1 MEADLKKHL
10 TLVALGLCA
19 SQGAF
24 ATCYSV
30 YAGERLAYQSIVA
43 PVDLS
48 KPLHETLPARFGPH
62 AALVFSAAD
71 VACMGGAPA
80 LADQPTQPA
89 RPVSLG
95 QVLGGRVLPK
105 PKAGSAQD

>member
-1 MEADLKKHL
+1 MKKHL
-10 TLVALGLCA
+10 ILVALGLCA
-19 SQGAF
+19 SQVAF

-30 YAGERLAYQSIVA
+30 YAGDRLAYQSIVA

-48 KPLHETLPARFGPH
+48 KPLHETLPARFGPR

-71 VACMGGAPA
+71 VGCVGGATAVSDERTLPF
-80 LADQPTQPA
+80 
-89 RPVSLG
+89 RSVSLG
-95 QVLGGRVLPK
+95 QVVGGRALAK